1 MSGQQ
6 SKQLVWLITGTSTGF
21 GRLLT
26 LAALQRGDK
35 VIATARARS
44 LPQLADLK
52 AAGANVLELDVTA
65 PLDTLKE
72 VAQAAVAI
80 HGRVDVVVNN
90 AGFIGA
96 GSMEENTP
104 EETLAQFKTN
114 VFGGMN
120 VARAFLPAM
129 RATRSGT
136 VVWFGSIAGWGA
148 VPHMGLYG
156 ATKFAV
162 RGVSEALNAELAPL
176 GLRSVCV
183 DPGYFRT
190 AFLVPEN
197 RTPFASRIGDYAEG
211 GRAADGMLQAY
222 NGQQPGDPEKGAQLV
237 VDIIRGEG
245 KAAGRVVP
253 SVVSLGSDAYAGIR
267 AACEEKIRVLDEW
280 KEVTVGTD
288 FEKRV

>member
-1 MSGQQ
+1 MSIQQ
-6 SKQLVWLITGTSTGF
+6 SKQLVWLITGTSAGF

-26 LAALQRGDK
+26 LAALERGDK

-44 LPQLADLK
+44 MPQLSDLK
-52 AAGANVLELDVTA
+52 AAGADVLELDVTA
-65 PLDTLKE
+65 PLATL
-72 VAQAAVAI
+72 QAVAEQALAL

-104 EETLAQFKTN
+104 EETLAQFSTN

-129 RATRSGT
+129 RAARSGT
-136 VVWFGSIAGWGA
+136 VIFFGSMVGWTP

-162 RGVSEALNAELAPL
+162 RGLSEALHAELAPL
-176 GLRSVCV
+176 GLRSVCIE
-183 DPGYFRT
+183 PGADR
-190 AFLVPEN
+190 
-197 RTPFASRIGDYAEG
+197 G
-211 GRAADGMLQAY
+211 GRVADGMLQAY
-222 NGQQPGDPEKGAQLV
+222 NGQQPGDPEKGARLIVDV
-237 VDIIRGEG
+237 VRDEG

-253 SVVSLGSDAYAGIR
+253 SVLSLGSDAYTDIR
-267 AACEEKIRVLDEW
+267 AACEERIRVLDEW
-280 KEVTVGTD
+280 KEVTVTTD
-288 FEKRV
+288 F

>member
-1 MSGQQ
+1 MSIQQ
-6 SKQLVWLITGTSTGF
+6 SKQLVWLITGTSAGF

-26 LAALQRGDK
+26 LAALERGDK

-44 LPQLADLK
+44 MPQLSDLK
-52 AAGANVLELDVTA
+52 AAGADVLELDVTA
-65 PLDTLKE
+65 PLATL
-72 VAQAAVAI
+72 QAVAEQALAL

-104 EETLAQFKTN
+104 EETLAQFSTN

-129 RATRSGT
+129 RAARSGT
-136 VVWFGSIAGWGA
+136 VIFFGSMVGWTP

-162 RGVSEALNAELAPL
+162 RGLSEALHAELAPL
-176 GLRSVCV
+176 GLRSVCIE
-183 DPGYFRT
+183 PGAFRT
-190 AFLVPEN
+190 AFLAPGA
-197 RTPFASRIGDYAEG
+197 RTAFASRIGDYAEG

-222 NGQQPGDPEKGAQLV
+222 NGQQLGDPEKGARLIVDV
-237 VDIIRGEG
+237 VRGEG
-245 KAAGRVVP
+245 KAAGRVIP
-253 SVVSLGSDAYAGIR
+253 SVLSLGSDAYTDIR
-267 AACEEKIRVLDEW
+267 AACEERIQVLDEW
-280 KEVTVGTD
+280 KEVTVTTD
-288 FEKRV
+288 F